1 LVNTSWGGTNI
12 ETWISR
18 EAFQSSDEFKSM
30 IAAMPVAGTDSLA
43 KIGSAKLKKD
53 MQKWREELLPQ
64 DLLSTWNQLGFDD
77 SRWPKLRVPDMWET
91 QGLYSVDGVLLF
103 RKSFNVTADNAGKP
117 AVLELAK
124 IDDNDV
130 TYVNGV
136 KVGAT
141 DGYEAIRKYS
151 VPTGV
156 LKAGN
161 NVIAVRITD
170 VRGGGGIYS
179 EFPLRITVG
188 SQVESLAGEWA
199 YKIESVNEAVYV
211 SRVKENQYP
220 TLVYNTMVNPLLSY
234 AIKGVLWYQGE
245 SNAGRGWQY
254 RKAFPLMINDWRR
267 RWNQGDFPFYFAQLT
282 SFDGGGS
289 TDRRSGHNWAEL
301 REAQALTLSLP
312 NTEMA
317 VTWDVGES
325 KSIHPRNKQ
334 DVGLRL
340 ALVALKDTYK
350 QNFLSS
356 GPVFQS
362 MKAEGNKMILTF
374 SNIGGGLITR
384 DRYGYLRGFEVAGA
398 DQKYYHAK
406 AYIQG
411 DKVVVSSE
419 NVATPVAVRFGWFDD
434 ISESNL
440 FNKEG
445 LPAVPFRTDSWERET
460 VAKKFEL
467 Y

>member
-1 LVNTSWGGTNI
+1 
-12 ETWISR
+12 
-18 EAFQSSDEFKSM
+18 
-30 IAAMPVAGTDSLA
+30 
-43 KIGSAKLKKD
+43 
-53 MQKWREELLPQ
+53 
-64 DLLSTWNQLGFDD
+64 
-77 SRWPKLRVPDMWET
+77 
-91 QGLYSVDGVLLF
+91 
-103 RKSFNVTADNAGKP
+103 
-117 AVLELAK
+117 
-124 IDDNDV
+124 
-130 TYVNGV
+130 
-136 KVGAT
+136 VGAT

-151 VPTGV
+151 VPKGV

-312 NTEMA
+312 NTGMA
-317 VTWDVGES
+317 VIWDVGEA

-362 MKAEGNKMILTF
+362 MKAEGNKVILTF
-374 SNIGGGLITR
+374 SNNGGGLTTS
-384 DRYGYLRGFEVAGA
+384 DKYGYLRGFEVAGA
-398 DQKYYHAK
+398 DQKYYYAK

-419 NVATPVAVRFGWFDD
+419 NVTSPVAVRFGWFDD
-434 ISESNL
+434 ISECNL

-460 VAKKFEL
+460 VGKKFEL